1 MFLQVPISL
10 DSPANPEPCPVPET
24 DPNRRDKSSK
34 GDRSTKS
41 DVSSNLEMFQQ
52 QRLLHTKRLKKEII
66 KLEKMEHALASE
78 SSARMEKSEKVF
90 YFPHRDFCFDLSNG
104 ANCSYLSRS
113 SLKGVFLKVFCSTSL
128 A

>member
-10 DSPANPEPCPVPET
+10 DSPANPEPSPVTET

-78 SSARMEKSEKVF
+78 SSARMEKSEKVCI
-90 YFPHRDFCFDLSNG
+90 PPTG
-104 ANCSYLSRS
+104 
-113 SLKGVFLKVFCSTSL
+113 SLMLI
-128 A
+128 